1 MVCNVNVEFYNDM
14 RSLQY
19 LENQLLLKLQS
30 NLV

>member
-14 RSLQY
+14 LSLQY